1 MIEMK
6 LEAGHQCYHEALKI
20 TARYLHLAK
29 EAWRLEWLEV
39 GSRKQECLPQPCKFE
54 VVRKRQLPAF

>member
-6 LEAGHQCYHEALKI
+6 LEAGHQCYHKALKI

-39 GSRKQECLPQPCKFE
+39 GSRKQECLPQPYKSE
-54 VVRKRQLPAF
+54 VVGK